1 MSSTVKDMPLV
12 FDIMTYSILVY
23 TFYSY
28 MSEFATGAGGYALMI
43 GAQSGLL
50 WAVFFQIAKIGSIMN
65 NK

>member
-1 MSSTVKDMPLV
+1 MSNTVKDMPLV
-12 FDIMTYSILVY
+12 FDILTYSILVY

-28 MSEFATGAGGYALMI
+28 MSNFALGADAYIMSV